1 MHNFLSLILPIHP
14 EGYRFILIFAAAT
27 IALFFV
33 STFLGWLGVIGV
45 IFCAYFFRDPLRYVP
60 NQEGLIISPA
70 DGVVNMITEAVPPQ
84 ELEVGET
91 PMTRI
96 SIFLN
101 VFNCHINRVPH
112 TAKIKKSLY
121 RTGKFLSA
129 DLEKA
134 SDQNERQSLL
144 LELPDGKEMVVVQ
157 IAGLVARRIL
167 CWVEEGESL
176 KTGERFGLI
185 RFGSRVDVYLP
196 DGIAPKVA
204 VGQQVLGGETIMA
217 DLMDSD
223 NQVQRVA
230 DPI

>member
-1 MHNFLSLILPIHP
+1 M
-14 EGYRFILIFAAAT
+14 
-27 IALFFV
+27 
-33 STFLGWLGVIGV
+33 
-45 IFCAYFFRDPLRYVP
+45 
-60 NQEGLIISPA
+60 
-70 DGVVNMITEAVPPQ
+70 
-84 ELEVGET
+84 
-91 PMTRI
+91 
-96 SIFLN
+96 
-101 VFNCHINRVPH
+101 
-112 TAKIKKSLY
+112 
-121 RTGKFLSA
+121 SA

-185 RFGSRVDVYLP
+185 RFGSRVDIYLP

-217 DLMDSD
+217 DLADTD
-223 NQVQRVA
+223 NQIQRVA

>member
-1 MHNFLSLILPIHP
+1 MGSCSN
-14 EGYRFILIFAAAT
+14 A
-27 IALFFV
+27 
-33 STFLGWLGVIGV
+33 
-45 IFCAYFFRDPLRYVP
+45 
-60 NQEGLIISPA
+60 
-70 DGVVNMITEAVPPQ
+70 
-84 ELEVGET
+84 
-91 PMTRI
+91 
-96 SIFLN
+96 
-101 VFNCHINRVPH
+101 
-112 TAKIKKSLY
+112 AKIKKSLY

-167 CWVEEGESL
+167 CWVEEGENL

-217 DLMDSD
+217 DLKDSD

>member
-1 MHNFLSLILPIHP
+1 
-14 EGYRFILIFAAAT
+14 
-27 IALFFV
+27 
-33 STFLGWLGVIGV
+33 
-45 IFCAYFFRDPLRYVP
+45 
-60 NQEGLIISPA
+60 
-70 DGVVNMITEAVPPQ
+70 
-84 ELEVGET
+84 
-91 PMTRI
+91 
-96 SIFLN
+96 
-101 VFNCHINRVPH
+101 
-112 TAKIKKSLY
+112 
-121 RTGKFLSA
+121 LSA

-167 CWVEEGESL
+167 CWVEEGENL

-217 DLMDSD
+217 DLKDSD

>member
-1 MHNFLSLILPIHP
+1 MQTPSRSFQCSDFWWGNF
-14 EGYRFILIFAAAT
+14 EGI
-27 IALFFV
+27 V
-33 STFLGWLGVIGV
+33 
-45 IFCAYFFRDPLRYVP
+45 
-60 NQEGLIISPA
+60 EG
-70 DGVVNMITEAVPPQ
+70 G
-84 ELEVGET
+84 
-91 PMTRI
+91 
-96 SIFLN
+96 
-101 VFNCHINRVPH
+101 
-112 TAKIKKSLY
+112 KIKKSLY

-185 RFGSRVDVYLP
+185 RFGSRVDIYLP

-217 DLMDSD
+217 DLADTD
-223 NQVQRVA
+223 NQIQRVA